1 MTDRE
6 TILRDLYTA
15 VLEGDETR
23 CRQAAQQS
31 LEAGIPPLTAVEQG
45 LTPGIREVGDRF
57 GRMELF
63 LPEMVLSAAAMEAAI
78 SVLEPHFAAGD
89 RRTKAKLVIGSV
101 KGDIHDIGK
110 NIAIA
115 LLRVNG
121 YDIIDLGRDVPSV
134 QFVDEAVSRKAQVI
148 GLSGLL
154 TTSLPM
160 MREVVQ
166 MLEEDGIRDQYRVII
181 GGGPTSQEFA
191 DSIGADGYA
200 ATAQEGVVLCNRWLG
215 VSG

>member
-1 MTDRE
+1 
-6 TILRDLYTA
+6 
-15 VLEGDETR
+15 
-23 CRQAAQQS
+23 
-31 LEAGIPPLTAVEQG
+31 
-45 LTPGIREVGDRF
+45 
-57 GRMELF
+57 MELF
-63 LPEMVLSAAAMEAAI
+63 LPEMVLSATAMEAAI

-89 RRTKAKLVIGSV
+89 RRSKGRLVIGSV

-121 YDIIDLGRDVPSV
+121 YEIIDLGRDVPSV

-166 MLEEDGIRDQYRVII
+166 MLEEDGIRDQFRVII

-191 DSIGADGYA
+191 DRIGADSYA
-200 ATAQEGVVLCNRWLG
+200 ATAQDGVVLCNRWLG
-215 VSG
+215 ASE